1 MELRIKPEF
10 IDLKFLYV
18 ELNSTI
24 YYNPNAIDSAS
35 TVRTLVSD
43 TLSTYSK
50 SDDLNKFGG
59 RFKYSKV
66 QKIIDE
72 TNSAIT
78 SNITK
83 VKIRRNLVANTSN
96 PAQYELCFGNAFHNR
111 REGYNIKSSGFRLDG
126 VKDTVYMD

>member
-1 MELRIKPEF
+1 M
-10 IDLKFLYV
+10 V

-59 RFKYSKV
+59 KFKYSKF
-66 QKIIDE
+66 KRLL
-72 TNSAIT
+72 TRRTFIT

-83 VKIRRNLVANTSN
+83 VKFVETLSQTPVIL
-96 PAQYELCFGNAFHNR
+96 HNM
-111 REGYNIKSSGFRLDG
+111 NFVWKC
-126 VKDTVYMD
+126 VP